1 MGPAAGSG
9 EAPDLLY
16 GLHAVREALRAG
28 TRPLL
33 RLVLAREDRS
43 VAELVRLARA
53 ARVPVYVEPRRVLDR
68 LVPHGR
74 HQGVVGVVASKSYA
88 GPADILACARERGEP
103 PCVLILD
110 GVEDPQNLGA
120 VLRAAEAAGAHGVI
134 LPERRAVGLTG
145 AVARAS
151 AGAVEHL
158 RVARVPNLARLVE
171 DLQAQGLW
179 VYALDPAA
187 EKPYTALDYRGPTA
201 LVVGGEGKGVRP
213 GLLEKCD
220 ERVRVPMRG
229 RVASLNLSVAA
240 AVVLYE
246 VLRQRST

>member
-33 RLVLAREDRS
+33 RLVLARADRS

-74 HQGVVGVVASKSYA
+74 HQGVVGVVASKSYVEI
-88 GPADILACARERGEP
+88 DDVLAYARERGEP

-120 VLRAAEAAGAHGVI
+120 VLRTAEAAGAHGVI
-134 LPERRAVGLTG
+134 LPERRAAGLTG

-187 EKPYTALDYRGPTA
+187 EKPYMALDYRGPTA

-220 ERVRVPMRG
+220 DRVRVPMRG

-240 AVVLYE
+240 AIVLYE
-246 VLRQRST
+246 VLRQRAT